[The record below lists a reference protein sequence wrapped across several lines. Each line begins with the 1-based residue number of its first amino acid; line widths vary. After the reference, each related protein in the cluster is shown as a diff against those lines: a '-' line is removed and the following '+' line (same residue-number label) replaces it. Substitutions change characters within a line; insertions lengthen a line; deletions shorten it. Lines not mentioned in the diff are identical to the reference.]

1 MLPEHRYSRP
11 GKVKQAEEAGVKMTA
26 EILRLLI
33 VDDNSNIR
41 NSLRIAF
48 DDFKD
53 IEIVGEAQ
61 NGQQAVD
68 LCAQVN
74 PSIVL
79 MDILMPEMDGIVA
92 TRIIRERFPVVKVVV
107 LTSAPDE
114 TLIAAALQAG
124 AASYLLKAI
133 SIDDIAATLHNVARL
148 IA

>member
-1 MLPEHRYSRP
+1 
-11 GKVKQAEEAGVKMTA
+11 MTA
-26 EILRLLI
+26 DVLRLLI
-33 VDDNSNIR
+33 VDDNFNIR

-48 DDFKD
+48 GDFED

-74 PSIVL
+74 PGIVL
-79 MDILMPEMDGIVA
+79 MDILMPEMDGIMA
-92 TRIIRERFPVVKVVV
+92 TRIIRERYSTVKVVV

-114 TLIAAALQAG
+114 TLIAAALEAG
-124 AASYLLKAI
+124 AATYLLKAI
-133 SIDDIAATLHNVARL
+133 SVDDIVATLHNVARL